1 MFLHYGFAG
10 LKTKRIVFE
19 DVFTALDSA
28 CLAQLKELSAKRRL
42 IEESINDT
50 SRITEATARE
60 MAGGLTSRNQQE
72 ILRLE
77 QYLPLLQN
85 LIIQIDSVSDSRC
98 TNRWISELRVRWT
111 SILGSSSTFKLNGP
125 KYFQINSL
133 KYELGMVLFL
143 YGVTL
148 HELAFEVLE
157 DLQKS
162 ASLLKK
168 SAGVFNY
175 LNTDVLPSLQD
186 ILPPEKPPE
195 ATANVSS
202 AMSLFC
208 LAEAQ
213 AVAIKMAEKKQMSPA
228 LLAKLHYGVTQ
239 FLDEACG
246 FLQSGSRDIS
256 EKFMDFIISCRNL
269 HELRSRRHLAESCKE
284 LNQLG
289 VAIGLLNCALNNK
302 NDMPG
307 NQSWRDVFKSE
318 VTEISEL
325 LKKYN
330 KENEI
335 VWHEQIPLDFELPPM
350 EGRKIVTTTPYD
362 PERWERQ
369 LAFKT

>member
-60 MAGGLTSRNQQE
+60 MAGGLTSRNQ
-72 ILRLE
+72 
-77 QYLPLLQN
+77 QN